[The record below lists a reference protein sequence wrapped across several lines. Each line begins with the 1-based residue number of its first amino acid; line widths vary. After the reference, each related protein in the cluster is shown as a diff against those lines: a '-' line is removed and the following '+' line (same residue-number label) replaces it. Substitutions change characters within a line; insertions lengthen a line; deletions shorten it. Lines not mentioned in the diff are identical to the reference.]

1 MSLRLF
7 ETHLRRYLQFLK
19 IERRLSTH
27 TISAYERDLVRFF
40 DFLQSVDANEI
51 GDLQTQHLKDYQQWL
66 STIGLGESSI
76 ARNLASTRGF
86 LQYLAQENL
95 LPANVDIQF
104 QPARLGLRLPKAL
117 SVNETIKLVEVL
129 STSEEILDMRDYA
142 LVEFLYSTGARV
154 SEAVSLDLSQI
165 NFEESAVLLRGKGQK
180 ARLVPLGT
188 KAKAALER
196 YLVRSRPQ
204 LIKNAT
210 SIVFLNRS
218 GRNLSRNSAFNII
231 HRVAKLSKT
240 QGAVSPH
247 TLRHCFA
254 THLLDGGAD
263 LRVVQELLGH
273 QSIAT
278 TQIYTKVSL
287 EKIKETYALTHPR
300 AR

>member
-1 MSLRLF
+1 MSP
-7 ETHLRRYLQFLK
+7 
-19 IERRLSTH
+19 H
-27 TISAYERDLVRFF
+27 TISAYERDVVRFF
-40 DFLQSVDANEI
+40 NFLRSLGANEI
-51 GDLQTQHLKDYQQWL
+51 SDLQTPHLKEYQQWL
-66 STIGLGESSI
+66 STIDLSESSI

-86 LQYLAQENL
+86 LQYLEQENL
-95 LPANVDIQF
+95 LPVNLDIQF

-117 SVNETIKLVEVL
+117 SINETIKLVEIL
-129 STSEEILDMRDYA
+129 SSSEEILDMRDYA

-154 SEAVSLDLSQI
+154 SEAVSLDLNQI
-165 NFEESAVLLRGKGQK
+165 NFEDNAVLLRGKGQK
-180 ARLVPLGT
+180 TRLVPLGT

-196 YLVRSRPQ
+196 YLVRSRPL

-231 HRVAKLSKT
+231 QRVAKLSKT
-240 QGAVSPH
+240 QGAISPH

-263 LRVVQELLGH
+263 LRIVQELLGH

-278 TQIYTKVSL
+278 TQIYTKVSI
-287 EKIKETYALTHPR
+287 EKIKETYVLTHPR